1 MNGNLFPSL
10 SSHIS
15 FCFSINYA
23 IFIMVSE
30 RGDDKAKE
38 VTPKTSDEGGEETE
52 VLPGCIDML
61 PDTFMSPNSSVM
73 ATRGSGTFGLI
84 WKKDLDREPKCVYR
98 GCTYNMSKQL
108 VDMKEKE
115 QLYDFLMGLD
125 DEFVAVKSQILSSKR
140 TPSLD

>member
-52 VLPGCIDML
+52 VLPGCIDV
-61 PDTFMSPNSSVM
+61 MSP
-73 ATRGSGTFGLI
+73 
-84 WKKDLDREPKCVYR
+84 Y
-98 GCTYNMSKQL
+98 
-108 VDMKEKE
+108 
-115 QLYDFLMGLD
+115 FLHASDAPGHIHVTELLRD
-125 DEFVAVKSQILSSKR
+125 GN
-140 TPSLD
+140 

>member
-1 MNGNLFPSL
+1 
-10 SSHIS
+10 
-15 FCFSINYA
+15 
-23 IFIMVSE
+23 MVSE

-52 VLPGCIDML
+52 VLYGCVDVMSLIFYTLQML
-61 PDTFMSPNSSVM
+61 SDTFMSLNSSVM
-73 ATRGSGTFGLI
+73 ATRGSG
-84 WKKDLDREPKCVYR
+84 

-125 DEFVAVKSQILSSKR
+125 DEFAAVKSQILSSKR